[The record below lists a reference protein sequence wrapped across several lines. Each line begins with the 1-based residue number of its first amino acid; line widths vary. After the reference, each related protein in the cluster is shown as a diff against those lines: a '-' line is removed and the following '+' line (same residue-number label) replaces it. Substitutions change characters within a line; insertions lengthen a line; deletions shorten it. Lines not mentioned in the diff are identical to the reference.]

1 MITKPTVLI
10 LGAGASMNYG
20 FPSGLQLKAMICK
33 AIQERTDI
41 FNDLK
46 KVEGNEDRMNYVE
59 DFYNNLLLSSELSID
74 AFLEH
79 NPGYFEIGRRAIA
92 NVLLRKEKHEELFD
106 TWIDKW
112 LDPENKDKH
121 WYQLLFSKLDAP
133 FGDFEKNDLTIIT
146 FNYDRSLEYFLWE
159 GMKAKY
165 SDQDVLSALQKLRSI
180 SVIHVYG
187 KLGDLPVYDS
197 NGPFVQYDLFGS
209 GEGRQWQEYVH
220 DASQSIFTVHQAEE
234 MEEVIIKAQESLL
247 RAARIYFLGF
257 GYDKINMERLFI
269 RDCPN
274 TERWNLLTQESL
286 GSKCWGTA
294 MGVSPHQKLYLGNF
308 GLPHMKTDYV
318 RESRGETDQPRNFPD
333 STIYDF
339 LYYNPN
345 SKLD

>member
-20 FPSGLQLKAMICK
+20 FPSGLQLKALICK
-33 AIQERTDI
+33 AIKERADI
-41 FNDLK
+41 FNDLRT
-46 KVEGNEDRMNYVE
+46 VEGDEHSMNYVD
-59 DFYNNLLLSSELSID
+59 DFYHNLLLSSELSVD

-79 NPGYFEIGRRAIA
+79 NPGYFDIGRRAIA
-92 NVLLRKEKHEELFD
+92 NVLLRKERHVELFD
-106 TWIDKW
+106 KWIDKW
-112 LDPENKDKH
+112 LDPENQDKH
-121 WYQLLFSKLDAP
+121 WYQLLFSKLNAP
-133 FGDFEKNDLTIIT
+133 FEDFEKNDLTIIT

-159 GMKAKY
+159 SMKARY
-165 SDQDVLSALQKLRSI
+165 SDQDIGSALQKLRSI

-187 KLGDLPVYDS
+187 KLGGLPVYD
-197 NGPFVQYDLFGS
+197 NDPTVCYDLF
-209 GEGRQWQEYVH
+209 ERVRQWPGFVH

-234 MEEVIIKAQESLL
+234 MEEVITKAQESLL

-274 TERWNLLTQESL
+274 IERWNLLTQESL

-339 LYYNPN
+339 LYYNPY